1 MFTFIYDFDS
11 KKLSLNP
18 LTDFSVEKINLPIT
32 TCANGSQL
40 VSYFNKDLY
49 PGFNDSNKLSSDLK
63 AKIEQGSFVLCITQF
78 AKK

>member
-40 VSYFNKDLY
+40 VSYFNKDLIQGLMI
-49 PGFNDSNKLSSDLK
+49 PISCRLILKLK
-63 AKIEQGSFVLCITQF
+63 
-78 AKK
+78 